1 MNMIGELITCAL
13 FLILGI
19 SYTFWGYRSLRKLLT
34 VGAALI
40 CFAGVF
46 YLTMDMGLVP
56 SLILSVV
63 AAVLAAIVSHFF
75 FLFALFFL
83 GAGFGAMLGY
93 TITSL
98 IPFGGQIFKII
109 IMVLLAAAFGV
120 LALKTRRV
128 YLSFITSYLGAAGV
142 CSSAAFIICAIAV
155 DFVGRA
161 QTIALFKVYS
171 VVVIAATVILGL
183 IGFIVQL
190 AVTAPRH
197 K

>member
-1 MNMIGELITCAL
+1 
-13 FLILGI
+13 
-19 SYTFWGYRSLRKLLT
+19 
-34 VGAALI
+34 
-40 CFAGVF
+40 
-46 YLTMDMGLVP
+46 MDMGLVP

-83 GAGFGAMLGY
+83 GADFGALLGF

-128 YLSFITSYLGAAGV
+128 YLSFITSYLGAASV
-142 CSSAAFIICAIAV
+142 CSSAGFIICAIAV

-161 QTIALFKVYS
+161 QTVALLKVYS